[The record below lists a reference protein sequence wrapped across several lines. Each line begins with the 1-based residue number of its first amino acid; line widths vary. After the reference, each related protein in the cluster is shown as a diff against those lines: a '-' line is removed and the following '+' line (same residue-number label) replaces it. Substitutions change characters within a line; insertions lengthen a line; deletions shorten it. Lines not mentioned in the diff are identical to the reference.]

1 MYKITYLD
9 LCHTS
14 IYKQFDTGDITAV
27 IRSEERDDFRDFVRT
42 SHPPQWHGGYK
53 ARLEL
58 LNPFL
63 TLRQTIEARCVDRTS
78 TDGVDSDLAVFK
90 LLSSS
95 SVSRIETWVSFILFS
110 CLEIQSLKQTP
121 YNQAHHVAS

>member
-1 MYKITYLD
+1 MTYLD
-9 LCHTS
+9 LCHTP
-14 IYKQFDTGDITAV
+14 IDEQFDTGDITTI
-27 IRSEERDDFRDFVRT
+27 IRCEERGGFCNFIRT
-42 SHPPQWHGGYK
+42 SHPPHRHSGYK
-53 ARLEL
+53 TPLEL
-58 LNPFL
+58 LNLFL
-63 TLRQTIEARCVDRTS
+63 TLRQAIEARCVDRTR